1 MAQTLASELNQPLNP
16 SFLSQSS
23 QRMQSDPNLRTRAAK
38 ARELEPLARAEKTRL
53 AEQTGLEEARLKR
66 EQIGREEVLARE
78 GMGRKEQI
86 FGRLED
92 SYGQQPERTIT
103 AFNPERG
110 IELATMTA
118 LLGAFAGSVSGTAA
132 LQAMEGVSTGYR
144 TGQEDLYKRE
154 VEAYDAAV
162 NQYKQ
167 KIKQAEEIAKNS
179 LVLEAE
185 KRGLGAIELKKL
197 DPLLNDG
204 LIIAKAKQGDVRGM
218 LESIKQAKDLGD
230 QISLLEIEAGFK
242 PQKKIFQKL
251 LDAESQLVIMDVSNP
266 AYVLGENGE
275 GRGGF
280 VGYAAPPASSGS
292 RGAKETQ
299 DDAKR
304 KQGERNFSILTNEL
318 RNTYNRLQES
328 GEIRDVNKPFLNN
341 MYVYLATT
349 GVGQEVQRML
359 GRSPQSDRDYTAGL
373 RASLMN
379 AIREATGL
387 GSRSLD
393 SNKELEFYLQA
404 VTNPTAT
411 IQANMQALQ
420 SLEALYGNLK
430 TIADNEGLDDASVI
444 EGAIRTFGEHEPQ
457 RYKYSL
463 SPTGQIQR
471 TPRVRGQETA
481 TPAQPAAQQ
490 QSVDQRAIAI
500 GERFQRGEI
509 TQEQAAQELRAL
521 GGFQ

>member
-38 ARELEPLARAEKTRL
+38 ARELEPLARAEETRL

-66 EQIGREEVLARE
+66 EQIGREEELARE

-185 KRGLGAIELKKL
+185 QRGLGAIELKKL

-230 QISLLEIEAGFK
+230 QIRLKEIEAGMGSVAPSITEVVNPDDPTQVLRIDAK
-242 PQKKIFQKL
+242 QYKGGGVGSPGVIGLVAPKNTQDKLREDEQKTAYNTNRILQSARQISNIVKKNAG
-251 LDAESQLVIMDVSNP
+251 AETPGAIEALVSSLPLIDVATN
-266 AYVLGENGE
+266 V
-275 GRGGF
+275 
-280 VGYAAPPASSGS
+280 V
-292 RGAKETQ
+292 RGADRQIVASAQADIIDSLLFLATGAAYNKEQ
-299 DDAKR
+299 LAQQRMSYLPLWSDKPEAVSAKR
-304 KQGERNFSILTNEL
+304 D
-318 RNTYNRLQES
+318 RLIGLIE
-328 GEIRDVNKPFLNN
+328 GAKIR
-341 MYVYLATT
+341 
-349 GVGQEVQRML
+349 
-359 GRSPQSDRDYTAGL
+359 AG
-373 RASLMN
+373 AAFTPEM
-379 AIREATGL
+379 E
-387 GSRSLD
+387 
-393 SNKELEFYLQA
+393 
-404 VTNPTAT
+404 
-411 IQANMQALQ
+411 QALQ
-420 SLEALYGNLK
+420 EVF
-430 TIADNEGLDDASVI
+430 IA
-444 EGAIRTFGEHEPQ
+444 P
-457 RYKYSL
+457 
-463 SPTGQIQR
+463 
-471 TPRVRGQETA
+471 
-481 TPAQPAAQQ
+481 AQQ
-490 QSVDQRAIAI
+490 QGAQQPNQTQQSPTIQPGTILD
-500 GERFQRGEI
+500 GFRFK
-509 TQEQAAQELRAL
+509 
-521 GGFQ
+521 GGDPSKQNNWEKV

>member
-23 QRMQSDPNLRTRAAK
+23 QRMQSDPNLRTRGAK
-38 ARELEPLARAEKTRL
+38 ARELEPLARAEETRL

-66 EQIGREEVLARE
+66 EQIGREEELARE

-132 LQAMEGVSTGYR
+132 LKAMEGVSTGYR

-185 KRGLGAIELKKL
+185 QRGLGAIELKKL

-230 QISLLEIEAGFK
+230 QISLKEIEAGFK
-242 PQKKIFQKL
+242 PKSLTIKTAQVKGSDNKNYLVDVNTFPFGSDPSNVDTKGVIGLVAPKNTQDKLREDEQKTAYNTNRILQSARQISNIVKKNAG
-251 LDAESQLVIMDVSNP
+251 AETPGAIEALVSSLPLIDVATN
-266 AYVLGENGE
+266 V
-275 GRGGF
+275 
-280 VGYAAPPASSGS
+280 V
-292 RGAKETQ
+292 RGADRQIVASAQADIIDSLLFLATGAAYNKEQ
-299 DDAKR
+299 LAQQRMSYLPLWSDKPEAVSAKR
-304 KQGERNFSILTNEL
+304 D
-318 RNTYNRLQES
+318 RLIGLIE
-328 GEIRDVNKPFLNN
+328 GAKIR
-341 MYVYLATT
+341 
-349 GVGQEVQRML
+349 
-359 GRSPQSDRDYTAGL
+359 AG
-373 RASLMN
+373 AAFTPEM
-379 AIREATGL
+379 E
-387 GSRSLD
+387 
-393 SNKELEFYLQA
+393 
-404 VTNPTAT
+404 
-411 IQANMQALQ
+411 QALQ
-420 SLEALYGNLK
+420 EVF
-430 TIADNEGLDDASVI
+430 IA
-444 EGAIRTFGEHEPQ
+444 P
-457 RYKYSL
+457 
-463 SPTGQIQR
+463 
-471 TPRVRGQETA
+471 
-481 TPAQPAAQQ
+481 AQQ
-490 QSVDQRAIAI
+490 QGAQQPNQTQQSPTIQPGTILD
-500 GERFQRGEI
+500 GFRFK
-509 TQEQAAQELRAL
+509 
-521 GGFQ
+521 GGDPSKQNNWEKV